1 MSKIKKEKRIKD
13 YNTRKN
19 PTLINT
25 STIKINE
32 KIGIKFYIALE
43 KPIQSIEK
51 NGKWNKKNIYS
62 NKSAK

>member
-1 MSKIKKEKRIKD
+1 MYHVAHNHTGSNQNKQASEQNKKKEKRIKD
-13 YNTRKN
+13 YNTRKK

-43 KPIQSIEK
+43 KPIL
-51 NGKWNKKNIYS
+51 
-62 NKSAK
+62 